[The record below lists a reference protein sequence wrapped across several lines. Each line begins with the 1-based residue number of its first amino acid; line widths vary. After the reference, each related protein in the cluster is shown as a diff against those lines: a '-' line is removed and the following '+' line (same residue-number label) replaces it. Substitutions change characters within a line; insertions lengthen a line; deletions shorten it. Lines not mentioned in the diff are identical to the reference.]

1 VVVGS
6 RHSQEGS
13 HRQERPSRQER
24 RSGGEYGRPDSGS
37 RRGVVAIVLA
47 LLLAAAAIG
56 GSVAYG
62 FDHRQHAAE
71 KSSDP
76 KPSDDS
82 SAAAHEATLPF
93 SDDVHVKL
101 GHPAELG
108 GVLVTVR
115 DVRCGK
121 EIPADILTVW
131 QHSEPGVQ
139 CIVDVSAT
147 TGGAPVNLL
156 SNAQSLYD
164 DQGHVSQVSR
174 MQRLLSCDQ
183 VYDRSL
189 DPRSRIENGCL
200 LYTLPKGTKPAA
212 VLLIHGP
219 HSAVVEF
226 KDE

>member
-1 VVVGS
+1 MAVGS

-13 HRQERPSRQER
+13 HRQERPPRQEK
-24 RSGGEYGRPDSGS
+24 RSGGEHGRPDSGS

-47 LLLAAAAIG
+47 LLLAAGAIG

-71 KSSDP
+71 KSPDP
-76 KPSDDS
+76 KPPDDS
-82 SAAAHEATLPF
+82 TAAAHDAKLPF
-93 SDDVHVKL
+93 SDDMHVKL

-121 EIPADILTVW
+121 EIPADILNVW
-131 QHSEPGVQ
+131 SHSEPGVQ

-156 SNAQSLYD
+156 SNAQSLSD
-164 DQGHVSQVSR
+164 DQGHFYQVSR
-174 MQRLLSCDQ
+174 MQHLLSCDQ
-183 VYDRSL
+183 IYDRSL

-200 LYTLPKGTKPAA
+200 LYTLPKHAKPAA

-226 KDE
+226 KEQ